1 MDRNRPPLSPATW
14 VFMVAV
20 TAAAAA
26 AAWSILAPAGQP
38 HDRSAFGAFLALGVF
53 WSLLTFEVGR
63 RSHGRLELSLAPVSY
78 QALLGAAGPAE
89 ALIVACCVIA
99 IDWAVHRRRLHVG
112 VFNVAQVIA
121 SVWCAHAVILAAG
134 IPRDTPAGAGLA
146 ALVGAVTYSISNIV
160 LTGTVVWLASGGGA
174 PIGLLSRS
182 TVTNE
187 VVLSCFSSLMA
198 LSWGVHGAALMLSI
212 APLTLLFL
220 LLARLERRE
229 AQLRVEVAEKE
240 RRGVELAEALG
251 VAEAAS
257 RAKSSFLARMSHEIR
272 TPMNGIIGMT
282 QLALETPLNEEQ
294 RDYISV
300 ANGSARSLLAVINDV
315 LDFSRIEAGRMELD
329 PVPFDLRPWLAETV
343 RLVAQP
349 AHAKGL
355 QLAWVVAPEIPDR
368 LVGDTLRLRQILL
381 NLVGNAIKFTDR
393 GEVVVRVTPDGPA
406 GADVPLHI
414 TVRDTGIGISDDK
427 QSVIFDAFSQA
438 EQYMTRKYGGTGL
451 GLAIVSR
458 LAPLM
463 GGQVRVESTPGKGST
478 FHVTARLQRAPAV
491 DDQVPPRRGDAL
503 LVDAHA
509 PSLETLAGTVRNQGF
524 APVACATAADALA
537 YLSRRGARPDVVM
550 VDAWLPVEDR
560 AAIESALKAL
570 PERNSVAVLLLVY
583 AALRAGDS
591 TAAPFAHAPRVMKP
605 IQPDQLGRMLA
616 HLASPDLES
625 QATEVFHSG
634 PVNTI
639 RVLLAEDNPVNQ
651 KLVVRLLEREGHA
664 VVVAP
669 NGLEAVKAW
678 RREEFDLVLMDLQ
691 MPEMDG
697 LTATLA
703 IRSEEAAGRRR
714 TPIVALTAHAGNADR
729 DACLGVGMDDFLT
742 KPLEREQ
749 LNGIV
754 ARLVAA
760 RDGVP
765 AAG

>member
-1 MDRNRPPLSPATW
+1 
-14 VFMVAV
+14 MVAV
-20 TAAAAA
+20 TTAASAGV
-26 AAWSILAPAGQP
+26 WSILAPTGRRLDPVALT
-38 HDRSAFGAFLALGVF
+38 AFLALGVF

-63 RSHGRLELSLAPVSY
+63 RSHGRVELGLAPVSY

-89 ALIVACCVIA
+89 ALIVACCVFA

-112 VFNVAQVIA
+112 LFNMGQVVL
-121 SVWCAHAVILAAG
+121 SVWCANTLIVAVG
-134 IPRDTPAGAGLA
+134 ITRDTPARVALA
-146 ALVGAVTYSISNIV
+146 AFLGAVAYSIANIA
-160 LTGTVVWLASGGGA
+160 LTGAVICLASGGGA
-174 PIGLLSRS
+174 PNGLLSRS

-187 VVLSCFSSLMA
+187 VVLSCFSALMA
-198 LSWGVHGAALMLSI
+198 LSWANHGLALVLSI

-229 AQLRVEVAEKE
+229 AQLRIEVAEKD
-240 RRGVELAEALG
+240 RRGVELSEALG

-282 QLALETPLNEEQ
+282 QLALETPLNGEQ

-315 LDFSRIEAGRMELD
+315 LDFSRIEAGRMDLD
-329 PVPFDLRPWLAETV
+329 PVAFELRPWVAETV

-355 QLAWVVAPEIPDR
+355 QLAWVVDPSLPEH

-381 NLVGNAIKFTDR
+381 NLVGNAIKFTDA
-393 GEVVVRVTPDGPA
+393 GEVVVRVAPAGPA
-406 GADVPLHI
+406 GGYDVPLHF
-414 TVRDTGIGISDDK
+414 TVRDTGIGISAEK

-463 GGQVRVESTPGKGST
+463 GGEVRVESIPGQGST
-478 FHVTARLQRAPAV
+478 FHVTARLQRATLPPVPARA
-491 DDQVPPRRGDAL
+491 PRGDAL
-503 LVDAHA
+503 VVDGHG
-509 PSLETLAGTVRNQGF
+509 PSLETLAATIRGLGF
-524 APVACATAADALA
+524 AAIPCASAADALG

-550 VDAWLPVEDR
+550 VDSWLPLADR
-560 AAIESALKAL
+560 AAIESAVRAL
-570 PERNSVAVLLLVY
+570 PGHASIAVVLLVY
-583 AALRAGDS
+583 AALRSGDS
-591 TAAPFAHAPRVMKP
+591 TAAPFAHAPRLMKP
-605 IQPDQLGRMLA
+605 IQPDQLDRMLA
-616 HLASPDLES
+616 HLASPDLDNET
-625 QATEVFHSG
+625 TEIFSSG
-634 PVNTI
+634 PVHTI

-651 KLVVRLLEREGHA
+651 KLVVRLLEREGHR
-664 VVVAP
+664 VVVAV

-678 RREEFDLVLMDLQ
+678 RREDFDLILMDLQ

-697 LTATLA
+697 LTAALA
-703 IRSEEAAGRRR
+703 IRSEESAGRTR
-714 TPIVALTAHAGNADR
+714 TPIVALTAHAGTTDR

-749 LNGIV
+749 LKGLV
-754 ARLVAA
+754 ARVVER
-760 RDGVP
+760 RDALTVGP
-765 AAG
+765 